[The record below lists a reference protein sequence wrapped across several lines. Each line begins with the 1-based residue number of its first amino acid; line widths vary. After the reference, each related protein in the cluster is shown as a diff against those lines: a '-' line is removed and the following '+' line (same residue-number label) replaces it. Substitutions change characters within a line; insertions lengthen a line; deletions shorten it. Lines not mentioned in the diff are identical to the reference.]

1 MTTKRPNKSK
11 NSELTE
17 NEKGLVYILI
27 SVVFAFLMDIF
38 ILSSKDSY
46 EKWLMF
52 FISILIVL
60 ITITLWNYLKIP
72 IIALPFGIILI
83 DTTIVNQLFQII
95 TGLSNYENTDIL
107 ILGFAFFI
115 MIATIISGI
124 MLLKTNEE

>member
-11 NSELTE
+11 NSEWTE
-17 NEKGLVYILI
+17 NEKGLIYIFV

-38 ILSSKDSY
+38 ILTPKDSY
-46 EKWLMF
+46 EKLLMF
-52 FISILIVL
+52 LISILIVL

-72 IIALPFGIILI
+72 IIALPFGIILL
-83 DTTIVNQLFQII
+83 DTIIVNQLFQII